1 MIGRRRLSAAVIAFV
16 AVAVAASRGSAR
28 AGDASGPSTPP
39 DNQRAEAAER
49 FDRAMALLEQ
59 GDDAGALA
67 ELQRVLEIAP
77 HPLVLYNLGLV
88 HATLNHPV
96 EATRALAQV
105 LQTPGTLPADR
116 LALARR
122 THDAQARR
130 VGRLEMTTNVPAIV
144 DVDGVAIGTTPFA
157 APVPV
162 AAGSHVVGA
171 VAAGHL
177 PLRREVAV
185 AGEATT
191 AVVFELMPSEARLA
205 HLAIR
210 SALPGA
216 DVFVD
221 GQRVGQTPLPAS
233 LALAPGRRQVTL
245 RRAGYHAASRELTV
259 DDGATG
265 EIDFDLPEDH
275 GAAVQRGRLVL
286 SVSEPDP
293 DVVVDGQPRGAY
305 RQPLALPPGLHEVR
319 VLRAG
324 FLPAARLVTVPEGGE
339 AAAQVTLTPTP
350 ETRAAYQH
358 RVDVQ
363 RRWGWIGAIG
373 GAVLVAGA
381 GAVVALNRGPLAE
394 AQADIDAVRNRDPCK
409 SAIALD
415 RSDPRCTEMLAAAD
429 DRYNTRKTT
438 QNIGL
443 VVAGVGVAAA
453 AVGAVLLL
461 TADDRHRYDR
471 APREREARDQL
482 RLTGWVEPT
491 SGGLAVARAF

>member
-1 MIGRRRLSAAVIAFV
+1 MNGRRRISAAVIAFV
-16 AVAVAASRGSAR
+16 AVASSRGAAR
-28 AGDASGPSTPP
+28 AADEHDASTAP
-39 DNQRAEAAER
+39 DKQRAEAER

-105 LQTPGTLPADR
+105 MQTPGTLPADR

-130 VGRLEMTTNVPAIV
+130 VGRLEVTTNVPAIV
-144 DVDGVAIGTTPFA
+144 DVDGVAIGTTPLA

-177 PLRREVAV
+177 PLRREVTV
-185 AGEATT
+185 AGEAIA
-191 AVVFELMPSEARLA
+191 AVALELAPSEARLA

-233 LALAPGRRQVTL
+233 LALAPGHRQVTL
-245 RRAGYHAASRELTV
+245 RRAGYHAASRELTM

-265 EIDFDLPEDH
+265 EIDFDLPEDD
-275 GAAVQRGRLVL
+275 GAALQRGRLVL

-293 DVVVDGQPRGAY
+293 DVIVDGQPRGAY
-305 RQPLALPPGLHEVR
+305 REPLSLPPGLHEVR

-324 FLPAARLVTVPEGGE
+324 FLPVARLVTVPEGGQ

-373 GAVLVAGA
+373 GAVLIAGA
-381 GAVVALNRGPLAE
+381 GTVVALNRGPLAD
-394 AQADIDAVRNRDPCK
+394 AQANIDSIQSNEPCK
-409 SAIALD
+409 SAMMNGPDAVEACNQLLG
-415 RSDPRCTEMLAAAD
+415 PAD
-429 DRYNTRKTT
+429 ARYNPRKTT

-443 VVAGVGVAAA
+443 VVGGVGVAAA
-453 AVGAVLLL
+453 LVGAVLLL
-461 TADDRHRYDR
+461 TSDDPHRYAR
-471 APREREARDQL
+471 APRERDQL